1 MANELSSFFSS
12 ILPELVPDNVHSFGP
27 GGQVYNAEIFGGFNV
42 SASQENPLFTFREN
56 ESSSSVANA
65 KFLTNLHEA
74 GKIGSTMEFLCT
86 HVGVRVVKFDATA
99 ALTAQE
105 VQAMKTLL
113 ASARIELG
121 LGSDSTKI
129 GEFTGMHFQSPVDA
143 ETSDVSTVT
152 AVSSVGGACA
162 NGFIRLRMP
171 IPMQRNVELRGT
183 VKFAQA
189 PDSVLT
195 TTANSF
201 GFVVILYG
209 MKVVST

>member
-1 MANELSSFFSS
+1 MATEFSSFFSS
-12 ILPELVPDNVHSFGP
+12 ILPELVPDNVRSFGP

-42 SASQENPLFTFREN
+42 SANLENPLFTFRQDD
-56 ESSSSVANA
+56 SGVTNA

-86 HVGVRVVKFDATA
+86 HVGVRVVKIKGAGTANTA
-99 ALTAQE
+99 AE
-105 VQAMKTLL
+105 VQAMKALL

-121 LGSDSTKI
+121 LGSDNTKI
-129 GEFTGMHFQSPVDA
+129 GEFSGMHFMSPVDT

-152 AVSSVGGACA
+152 AVSNVGGACA

-171 IPMQRNVELRGT
+171 IPMQRNVELRGS

-189 PDSVLT
+189 PATSLTSTADSY
-195 TTANSF
+195 

>member
-1 MANELSSFFSS
+1 MATELSSFFSS
-12 ILPELVPDNVHSFGP
+12 ILPELVPDNVRSFGP

-42 SASQENPLFTFREN
+42 STALENPLFTFRQDD
-56 ESSSSVANA
+56 SSVTNA

-86 HVGVRVVKFDATA
+86 HVGVRVVKIKGAGTANTA
-99 ALTAQE
+99 AE
-105 VQAMKTLL
+105 VQAMKALL

-121 LGSDSTKI
+121 LGSDNTKI
-129 GEFTGMHFQSPVDA
+129 GEFSGMHFMSPVDT

-152 AVSSVGGACA
+152 AVSAVGGAQA

-189 PDSVLT
+189 PATALTSTADSY
-195 TTANSF
+195 